1 MTQLQTEL
9 REWEEKKASAIASHR
24 TAVTRLLLWACV
36 LEVIFIVWYTVPPPA
51 PIFLLLPRSS
61 QSAGWLRP
69 GRRTPQLLSPLR
81 LVLEPHLHLCA
92 LHCRYYFCTSPTDVL
107 DHATYIAP
115 ALLIPI
121 LYVPLPTTHRHPGLI
136 SYVSQR
142 SCALT
147 SALCVAATW
156 PRDSSR
162 GSTTLEFAKRVRVVA
177 NEAEG
182 GAGAYR
188 QETT

>member
-81 LVLEPHLHLCA
+81 LVLEPHLRLRA

-121 LYVPLPTTHRHPGLI
+121 LYVPLPTTYRHPGLI
-136 SYVSQR
+136 SYVSR
-142 SCALT
+142 YVPAHSHLG
-147 SALCVAATW
+147 SLCSGYV
-156 PRDSSR
+156 
-162 GSTTLEFAKRVRVVA
+162 AKRLISWIYNTRICK
-177 NEAEG
+177 
-182 GAGAYR
+182 AG
-188 QETT
+188 TCGCG